1 MIYPK
6 NSTIERY
13 SNATGLTDKQFMT
26 NVYLSELATLIKD
39 EPQKIISALKKSD
52 LPVSKNPT
60 RRELTNTLVDGM
72 FQSPQLRNQITNLLA
87 AENAQLKSKAL
98 KRYTDTYSGTTGG
111 LSGNPSTSANL
122 QNTANN
128 LLEGGAAGAQAG
140 GPVTAVVGVLAGL
153 TESIFDWK
161 ASENN
166 AEVESN
172 KYKLEILN
180 KISGGDKKNYVPLII
195 IGGVLLV
202 GTVVL
207 IFALRK

>member
-6 NSTIERY
+6 NSTIEIY

-52 LPVSKNPT
+52 LQVSKNPT

-87 AENAQLKSKAL
+87 AENAQSKSKAL
-98 KRYTDTYSGTTGG
+98 KRYTETYSGTNGGASTG
-111 LSGNPSTSANL
+111 ANL

-128 LLEGGAAGAQAG
+128 LLEGGTAGAQAG

>member
-6 NSTIERY
+6 NSTIEIY

-26 NVYLSELATLIKD
+26 SVYLSELATLIKD

-52 LPVSKNPT
+52 FSVSKNPT
-60 RRELTNTLVDGM
+60 RREITNTLVDGM
-72 FQSPQLRNQITNLLA
+72 FQSPELRNKITNLLA
-87 AENAQLKSKAL
+87 KENAQIKSKAL
-98 KRYTDTYSGTTGG
+98 RRYTESYSGTNGSSSTG
-111 LSGNPSTSANL
+111 ANL

-202 GTVVL
+202 GTIVL